1 MNLCIS
7 QALLCKTTYCEF
19 NKYILSACVFSGNEP
34 MALALIEQCSTSWV
48 KCQEFGFI
56 CSLTMSSGWNEVSH
70 SLSNI
75 PNCQEKNVTFLYT
88 WFSVMSIACTDCA
101 HYKKELDYKSQKYY
115 VIFQLTGGMV
125 TKLHFKSNL
134 HKNLKGRKIYPVSD
148 VGRHLCC
155 CLGYHFFKMTKCL
168 ICGLMVSVT
177 CVNILTHSAHLGE
190 LYLNPL
196 SSVLL
201 ICRWHEFLFLSFP
214 HRPLCFLLSTES
226 NKDKNDGV
234 LHNG

>member
-1 MNLCIS
+1 MSRVWIHLFS
-7 QALLCKTTYCEF
+7 DYEQWVEWSKPFTV
-19 NKYILSACVFSGNEP
+19 KYTKLSRKECHFPVHMVFRDVNR
-34 MALALIEQCSTSWV
+34 MYWL
-48 KCQEFGFI
+48 
-56 CSLTMSSGWNEVSH
+56 CSL
-70 SLSNI
+70 
-75 PNCQEKNVTFLYT
+75 Y
-88 WFSVMSIACTDCA
+88 
-101 HYKKELDYKSQKYY
+101 KELDYKSQKYY
-115 VIFQLTGGMV
+115 VIFQLTGGMG
-125 TKLHFKSNL
+125 TKLHFKSSL
-134 HKNLKGRKIYPVSD
+134 HKKLKGRKIYPVSD

-196 SSVLL
+196 SSVPL